1 MVFEDSRLNQTAVI
15 ISLYC
20 IDSHHTALFL
30 EECVFISL
38 LPSSK
43 SPFMSV
49 RGEIRFSELLLWLQ
63 VVLWCRIARKLT
75 RNREQS
81 SNFKW

>member
-49 RGEIRFSELLLWLQ
+49 RGEIRFPRTAA
-63 VVLWCRIARKLT
+63 VVTGCVMVQNCQKTDKKPRAK
-75 RNREQS
+75 
-81 SNFKW
+81 

>member
-30 EECVFISL
+30 NQKLEECVFISL

-49 RGEIRFSELLLWLQ
+49 RGEIRFPRAAA
-63 VVLWCRIARKLT
+63 VVTGCVMVQNCQKTDKKL
-75 RNREQS
+75 RA
-81 SNFKW
+81 K